1 MGTGKLKKFAVKA
14 RADLIDQVT
23 ARLDYVLNSDTAELR
38 AQAKIV
44 AELKKQIAATSKEA
58 VVDRVAY
65 TWFNRF
71 CALRFMDIN
80 RYTRIGIVSPAEGA
94 TQPEILAEAKQGH
107 IDERIMDVRRSP
119 HIFALLSGS
128 HAASNPQGEAYRK
141 LLVAAC
147 NHYHSAMPY
156 LFERIE
162 DYTELLLPEDLLS
175 ENSILSAVRKTLTQE
190 SCQDVEVIGWLYQ
203 YYISAK
209 KDQVFEDLKK
219 KKQKITPDNIPA
231 ATQLF
236 TPHWIVRYLV
246 ENSLGR
252 LWMLNNPSSTLTQ
265 KMDYYITPEE
275 AETDFL
281 KISSPE
287 EIKICDP
294 ACGSGHMLIYAFDL
308 LYTIYEERG
317 YDATEIPELILRHN
331 LYGIELD
338 ERAGAL
344 AAFAL
349 SMKAREKNRRFLEK
363 KIEPNICVLQNI
375 AFSPEELKSY
385 MGELGRDL
393 FSQPLVNT
401 LKQFEECSNFG
412 SLIQPEVTDVRAAL
426 QELLAKNLDQNL
438 LLRNTHLNVLLAL
451 KQTDYLSPKYHV
463 VVANPPYMGG
473 GNMNGRLA
481 VFAKETYSNS
491 KSDLFAM
498 FIERNLELAQK
509 HGTVAMITMQS
520 WMFLSSF
527 EKLRTNLLHQRT
539 ILSMAHLGARAFD
552 SIGGEVVSTT
562 AFVLGNAHHETLKG
576 QYLRL
581 IDGRSEAEK
590 SADLLSNISAIN
602 DCTLYFIASA
612 ADFKKIPGSPIAYW
626 ASKAVLDAFEES
638 PSLSEI
644 AEPKVG
650 LQTGKNDLFIRHWH
664 EASFNAIEMQST
676 SIENAKLS
684 NKRWFPCNKGGSFRR
699 WYGNNFHIVD
709 WLDDGRLMRS
719 INGSVI
725 RNPQYYFREGITWS
739 TVSSSKLSMRYHAS
753 GFMFETKG
761 SVCFPRTG
769 NSYEY
774 ALALTNSKVTERILL
789 FLSPTLDFHEGPL
802 GKIPVKTTSNEFVE
816 ASVKKSILL
825 SRSDWDSYET
835 SWDFKFLPLLADEHC
850 AGSLAATYQKI
861 RQHWHE
867 QTLEMQR
874 LEEENNRIFIDAYG
888 LADELTPEVP
898 FEEITLT
905 CNPHYRYGGTN
916 SEAQLEAKLLSDTM
930 QELIHYAVGCMFGR
944 YSVDKP
950 GLILAN
956 QGDGLEEYLAQVPNP
971 TFTSDA
977 DNVIPI
983 LDDNWFSD
991 DIVERFQSFLRITFG
1006 EEHYKENLAF
1016 VEEAIGKDLRKYFTK
1031 DFYDYHV
1038 RRYKKRPIYWMFSS
1052 PKGTFN
1058 ALIYMHRYK
1067 QDTVGVVLNDYLRDF
1082 VTKLSAQL
1090 DHEKSMQIN
1099 GSEREKVAATKAI
1112 QKLETMLHEL
1122 KDWERDVL
1130 YPLASERIEIDLD
1143 DGVKANYQKFGAA
1156 LKPIKGMS
1164 NDDE

>member
-1 MGTGKLKKFAVKA
+1 MDTGKLKKFAVKA
-14 RADLIDQVT
+14 RADLLDQVA
-23 ARLDYVLNSDTAELR
+23 ARLEYVLNSDTAELR

-107 IDERIMDVRRSP
+107 IDERIMDAKRSP

-128 HAASNPQGEAYRK
+128 HAASNPQAEAYRK

-175 ENSILSAVRKTLTQE
+175 ENSILSAVRETLTQE

-209 KDQVFEDLKK
+209 KDQVFDDLKK
-219 KKQKITPDNIPA
+219 KKKKITPDNIPA

-252 LWMLNNPSSTLTQ
+252 LWMLNNPSSTLAQ
-265 KMDYYITPEE
+265 KMDYYIAPEE
-275 AETDFL
+275 LETDFL

-294 ACGSGHMLIYAFDL
+294 ACGSGHMLTYAFDL
-308 LYTIYEERG
+308 LYAIYEERG
-317 YDATEIPELILRHN
+317 YDVTEIPELILRHN

-385 MGELGRDL
+385 IDELGRDL

-401 LKQFEECSNFG
+401 LKQFEECNNFG
-412 SLIQPEVTDVRAAL
+412 SLIQPEVMDVRAVL
-426 QELLAKNLDQNL
+426 QELSAKNLDQNL
-438 LLRNTHLNVLLAL
+438 FLQPTHQKVLLAL

-473 GNMNGRLA
+473 GNMNPRLA
-481 VFAKETYSNS
+481 AWLKDNYPDVKY
-491 KSDLFAM
+491 DLFSA
-498 FIERNLELAQK
+498 FIIRCQ
-509 HGTVAMITMQS
+509 
-520 WMFLSSF
+520 FLSVLNAQVGIMCPNVWMYIVSHI
-527 EKLRTNLLHQRT
+527 ELRKFVLLQNTLQNLVELPLTGFKGATVQICAFNFSKKKSGT
-539 ILSMAHLGARAFD
+539 KKAHFIQLTGFK
-552 SIGGEVVSTT
+552 GGENEMADLTLN
-562 AFVLGNAHHETLKG
+562 AIGNANCNHVFVQNPTDFSKIPGIPLSYYTSSKVRELFANNKSLSSSSDIRTGMQTGDNNKF
-576 QYLRL
+576 LRNWY
-581 IDGRSEAEK
+581 EV
-590 SADLLSNISAIN
+590 NYSAIN
-602 DCTLYFIASA
+602 
-612 ADFKKIPGSPIAYW
+612 
-626 ASKAVLDAFEES
+626 S
-638 PSLSEI
+638 PSDDYV
-644 AEPKVG
+644 P
-650 LQTGKNDLFIRHWH
+650 
-664 EASFNAIEMQST
+664 
-676 SIENAKLS
+676 S
-684 NKRWFPCNKGGSFRR
+684 NRWYLYAKGGDFRR
-699 WYGNNFHIVD
+699 WYGNIEHVVD
-709 WLDDGRLMRS
+709 WKNEGHEIKNLKVNGVLRS
-719 INGSVI
+719 RVREIGN
-725 RNPQYYFREGITWS
+725 YFVKAATWS
-739 TVSSSKLSMRYHAS
+739 FISSSYFGCRFKPSGVFFDVAGSCALEKNNNYREIVSFLCSKVASTLLSTTNPTLN
-753 GFMFETKG
+753 FQIDDICNLPFKG
-761 SVCFPRTG
+761 HC
-769 NSYEY
+769 NE
-774 ALALTNSKVTERILL
+774 ALTDTVIVKSK
-789 FLSPTLDFHEGPL
+789 
-802 GKIPVKTTSNEFVE
+802 
-816 ASVKKSILL
+816 A
-825 SRSDWDSYET
+825 DWDNYEC
-835 SWDFKFLPLLADEHC
+835 SFDFKKHVLLTEEERF
-850 AGSLAATYQKI
+850 STLAQTYQKL
-861 RQHWHE
+861 RQHWRE

-898 FEEITLT
+898 LEEITLT
-905 CNPHYRYGGTN
+905 CNPHYRYGGSNT
-916 SEAQLEAKLLSDTM
+916 EAQLEAKLLSDTL

-944 YSVDKP
+944 YSLDKP
-950 GLILAN
+950 GLIVAN
-956 QGDGLEEYLAQVPNP
+956 QGEGLDEYLTQVPNP
-971 TFTSDA
+971 TFTPDA
-977 DNVIPI
+977 DNVLPV
-983 LDDNWFSD
+983 LDDNWFGD
-991 DIVERFQSFLRITFG
+991 DVVERFQSFLRITFG

-1016 VEEAIGKDLRKYFTK
+1016 IEEAIGKDLRKYFTK
-1031 DFYDYHV
+1031 DFYEYHV

-1067 QDTVGVVLNDYLRDF
+1067 PDTVGVVLNDYLRDF

-1143 DGVKANYQKFGAA
+1143 DGVKANYPKFGAA

>member
-1 MGTGKLKKFAVKA
+1 MDTGKLKKFAVKA
-14 RADLIDQVT
+14 RADLLDQVA
-23 ARLDYVLNSDTAELR
+23 ARLEYVLNSDTAELR

-44 AELKKQIAATSKEA
+44 AELRKQIAATSKEA

-107 IDERIMDVRRSP
+107 IDERIMDAKRSP

-175 ENSILSAVRKTLTQE
+175 ENSILSAVRETLTQE

-219 KKQKITPDNIPA
+219 KKKKITPDNIPA

-236 TPHWIVRYLV
+236 TPHWIVRFLV

-265 KMDYYITPEE
+265 KMGYYIAPEE
-275 AETDFL
+275 VETDFL

-294 ACGSGHMLIYAFDL
+294 ACGSGHMLTYAFDL
-308 LYTIYEERG
+308 LYSIYEERG

-375 AFSPEELKSY
+375 AFSSEELKSY
-385 MGELGRDL
+385 MDELGRDL

-412 SLIQPEVTDVRAAL
+412 SLIQPEVTDVRVVL
-426 QELLAKNLDQNL
+426 QELSAKNLDQNL
-438 LLRNTHLNVLLAL
+438 FLQPTHQKVLLAL
-451 KQTDYLSPKYHV
+451 KQTDYLRPKYHV

-473 GNMNGRLA
+473 GNMNPRLA
-481 VFAKETYSNS
+481 AWLKDHYPDS
-491 KSDLFAM
+491 KSDLFAA
-498 FIERNLELAQK
+498 FIERGFQLVPK
-509 HGTVAMITMQS
+509 HGYSAMVTMES
-520 WMFLSSF
+520 WMFLSSY
-527 EKLRTNLLHQRT
+527 EKLRNKILHQRT
-539 ILSMAHLGARAFD
+539 ILTAVHMPYLGK
-552 SIGGEVVSTT
+552 GGT
-562 AFVLGNAHHETLKG
+562 AMGINFGTVATVFKQNHIESLKG
-576 QYLRL
+576 QFSYVRYYELDDKGIPTEFPVKNERL
-581 IDGRSEAEK
+581 S
-590 SADLLSNISAIN
+590 
-602 DCTLYFIASA
+602 TASA

-626 ASKAVLDAFEES
+626 VSEKVIKSFSDNQKIGEVAPGSFGMSAGD
-638 PSLSEI
+638 PSI
-644 AEPKVG
+644 
-650 LQTGKNDLFIRHWH
+650 IHCWH
-664 EASFNAIEMQST
+664 EVEYKRILRTA
-676 SIENAKLS
+676 ENSKQFDSETPFA
-684 NKRWFPCNKGGSFRR
+684 PYDKGGEFRR
-699 WYGNNFHIVD
+699 WYGNQNHVINWKNDGYKVRNNQKAAVRNSKFFCKEHVS
-709 WLDDGRLMRS
+709 WTLVTSGTFSSRRFGKGFLLDTASNAIYDNQS
-719 INGSVI
+719 YD
-725 RNPQYYFREGITWS
+725 PYITLAILNS
-739 TVSSSKLSMRYHAS
+739 SYVRYVSSII
-753 GFMFETKG
+753 
-761 SVCFPRTG
+761 
-769 NSYEY
+769 N
-774 ALALTNSKVTERILL
+774 
-789 FLSPTLDFHEGPL
+789 PTLNFSCGVIDN
-802 GKIPVKTTSNEFVE
+802 IPIPELAE
-816 ASVKKSILL
+816 AKRESISTAIKKLESTAQ
-825 SRSDWDSYET
+825 SDWDAYET
-835 SWDFKFLPLLADEHC
+835 SWDFESLPLLAEEHR
-850 AGSLAATYQKI
+850 AGSLAETYKKL
-861 RQHWHE
+861 RQHWRE
-867 QTLEMQR
+867 QTMEMQR

-888 LADELTPEVP
+888 LADELTADVP
-898 FEEITLT
+898 LEEITLT
-905 CNPHYRYGGTN
+905 CNPHYRYGGSN

-944 YSVDKP
+944 YSLDKP

-956 QGDGLEEYLAQVPNP
+956 QGEGLDEYLAQVPTP
-971 TFTSDA
+971 TFTPDA
-977 DNVIPI
+977 DNVLPV
-983 LDDNWFSD
+983 LDDNWFGD
-991 DIVERFQSFLRITFG
+991 DVVERFHSFLRITFG
-1006 EEHYKENLAF
+1006 EAHYKENLAF
-1016 VEEAIGKDLRKYFTK
+1016 VEEAIGKDVRKYFTK

-1067 QDTVGVVLNDYLRDF
+1067 PDTVGVVLNDYLRDF

-1143 DGVKANYQKFGAA
+1143 DGVKANYPKFGAA